1 MLRVEIHLYSVH
13 IRLHQAQ
20 GERRRMR
27 VLEER
32 IRYTKRGKE
41 RKGTSSIMRER
52 DVKYDGSPDDVA
64 VTDAAVA
71 FIFWRPNI

>member
-1 MLRVEIHLYSVH
+1 
-13 IRLHQAQ
+13 
-20 GERRRMR
+20 
-27 VLEER
+27 
-32 IRYTKRGKE
+32 
-41 RKGTSSIMRER
+41 MRER